1 MASDFLDENW
11 ASIEGWPMEI
21 SSYGRVY
28 SINAHKFLKPMYLR
42 GTIGEDWYVLCRGSW
57 HSVRRLVS
65 RCFEIEL
72 PKNWE
77 PMFDRTPRFR
87 SSPYRGRVIHA
98 ESGAVFPN
106 AKAAAEEFGVS
117 RATVSNALRGVTS
130 NPRLGFRKEQ

>member
-1 MASDFLDENW
+1 
-11 ASIEGWPMEI
+11 MEI

-28 SINAHKFLKPMYLR
+28 SLNAHKFLKPMRLK
-42 GTIGEDWYVLCRGSW
+42 GTIGEDWYVLCGGRW

-72 PKNWE
+72 PRDWE
-77 PMFDRTPRFR
+77 PMFDSTPRFR
-87 SSPYRGRVIHA
+87 SSPYRGRVVHTD
-98 ESGAVFPN
+98 SGTVFPN
-106 AKAAAEEFGVS
+106 AKTAAEEFGVS